1 MHDACLA
8 GLYVAKSNMADV
20 WLSDFSMFEFR
31 LIEFFLAGC
40 CLADPSMIELRQADL
55 CSRGGEGR
63 CTWLRGRSSEARMLY
78 MVTAR
83 AHQNIKPIDL
93 LK

>member
-1 MHDACLA
+1 MPDACLA

-55 CSRGGEGR
+55 CSRRGKVAVDGSGGGPR
-63 CTWLRGRSSEARMLY
+63 RRGCCTW
-78 MVTAR
+78 
-83 AHQNIKPIDL
+83 
-93 LK
+93 